1 MKAKPPA
8 DAPERE
14 EKDKSGAEKKQQRN
28 VSSVEPQAR
37 TAFAGN
43 DPRASK
49 TPRKPGT
56 TPKRI
61 IPVAAADAVTEELYA
76 KRERVYPREVHGIF
90 ANLRV
95 AMVGLTL
102 GLYYFLPWFNWGEGR
117 QAFLIDLPNRKFH
130 LFAWTFW
137 PQDLFYLTAILV
149 LSALSLFLFTAI
161 AGRVWCGFTC
171 PQTVWTEVFL
181 WIERRIEGDRPRQ
194 MKLARLPWN
203 HREKLV
209 KKGAKHFV
217 WILFSLW
224 TGFTFVGYF
233 TPIRELA
240 LSFTQFALGPW
251 ETFWILFYSGATY
264 GNAGWLRE
272 QVCLYM
278 CPYARFQGAMFDR
291 NTLIISYDP
300 ARGEPRGTRARSA
313 DPKLIGL
320 GDCIDCTLCVQVCPT
335 GIDIRNGL
343 QIGCIACAACVDV
356 CDSVMDK
363 MGYPRGLIRYTSE
376 NALEGKPV
384 KLLRPRVLVYG
395 GLLTAIAVTLIVA
408 VLLRVPLKL
417 DVIRDRNA
425 LYRETVEGL
434 IENTYTLKVMN
445 MDNTAHRY
453 TLSARGIEGLRLR
466 ADRREIAVAA
476 GAVAEVPVSLQA
488 DREHLM
494 QRSVPVYFQLES
506 SDVDGISTVQTARF
520 LGPEEDEHED
530 EHEAE
535 REREHDGAHERK

>member
-1 MKAKPPA
+1 MARALAHKKSRAAETPPKP
-8 DAPERE
+8 
-14 EKDKSGAEKKQQRN
+14 
-28 VSSVEPQAR
+28 R
-37 TAFAGN
+37 TV
-43 DPRASK
+43 
-49 TPRKPGT
+49 PG
-56 TPKRI
+56 RI
-61 IPVAAADAVTEELYA
+61 IPIAEADAFQEGLYA
-76 KRERVYPREVHGIF
+76 KRSRVYPREVHGFF
-90 ANLRV
+90 ATLRV
-95 AMVGLTL
+95 ALAGLTL
-102 GLYYFLPWFNWGEGR
+102 GIYYFLPWFNWGEGR

-149 LSALSLFLFTAI
+149 ISALSLFLFTAI

-181 WIERRIEGDRPRQ
+181 WIERQIEGDRPRQ

-203 HREKLV
+203 HRDKLV

-224 TGFTFVGYF
+224 TGFTFVGYV

-240 LSFTQFALGPW
+240 VSLTHFTLGPW
-251 ETFWILFYSGATY
+251 EIFWILFYGGATY

-300 ARGEPRGTRARSA
+300 ARGDPRGPRARGVEPR
-313 DPKLIGL
+313 LQGL
-320 GDCIDCTLCVQVCPT
+320 GDCIECTLCVQVCPT

-343 QIGCIACAACVDV
+343 QVGCIACAACVDV

-363 MGYPRGLIRYTSE
+363 MNYPKGLIRYTSE

-384 KLLRPRVLVYG
+384 KLLRPRVLIYT
-395 GLLTAIAVTLIVA
+395 GLLMAIVAALVVA

-417 DVIRDRNA
+417 DVLRDRNA
-425 LYRETVEGL
+425 LFRETFDGL

-445 MDNTAHRY
+445 MDNELHRY
-453 TLSARGIEGLRLR
+453 VLSARGIDGLRLR
-466 ADRREIAVAA
+466 TDRPEITVAA
-476 GAVAEVPVSLQA
+476 GEVLEVPVRLQA
-488 DREHLM
+488 DRAGLT
-494 QRSVPVYFQLES
+494 QRNAPVYFRLQA
-506 SDVDGISTVQTARF
+506 VDTDGLATEQTTRF
-520 LGPEEDEHED
+520 LGPTP
-530 EHEAE
+530 
-535 REREHDGAHERK
+535 

>member
-1 MKAKPPA
+1 MKPP
-8 DAPERE
+8 DSSERE
-14 EKDKSGAEKKQQRN
+14 ETEKKNGTNNKPHRIPTLAETQA
-28 VSSVEPQAR
+28 ELAR
-37 TAFAGN
+37 TV
-43 DPRASK
+43 PKKR
-49 TPRKPGT
+49 RKSDADRKSLAPT
-56 TPKRI
+56 ERV
-61 IPVAAADAVTEELYA
+61 IPIAEADAVTEGLYA
-76 KRERVYPREVHGIF
+76 KRQRVYSREVHGYF
-90 ANLRV
+90 ATLRV

-149 LSALSLFLFTAI
+149 ISALSLFLFTAI

-181 WIERRIEGDRPRQ
+181 WIERKIEGDRPKQ

-203 HREKLV
+203 HRDKLIR
-209 KKGAKHFV
+209 KGSKHFI

-224 TGFTFVGYF
+224 TGFTFVGYV

-240 LSFTQFALGPW
+240 ASFAQFTLGPW
-251 ETFWILFYSGATY
+251 EIFWILFYGGATY

-291 NTLIISYDP
+291 NTLIISYDK
-300 ARGEPRGTRARSA
+300 ARGEPRGSRSRGI
-313 DPKLIGL
+313 DPKVQGL
-320 GDCIDCTLCVQVCPT
+320 GDCIECTLCVQVCPT

-343 QIGCIACAACVDV
+343 QVGCIACAACVDV

-384 KLLRPRVLVYG
+384 KLLRPRVLIYT
-395 GLLTAIAVTLIVA
+395 GLLTAIAGALIIA
-408 VLLRVPLKL
+408 VLLRVPLEL

-425 LYRETVEGL
+425 LYRETVDGL

-445 MDNTAHRY
+445 MDNGPHRY
-453 TLSARGIEGLRLR
+453 ALSAHGIEGLQLR
-466 ADRREIAVAA
+466 ADRPEVTVAA
-476 GAVAEVPVSLQA
+476 GEVAEVPVSLQA
-488 DREHLM
+488 DRAHLT
-494 QRSVPVYFQLES
+494 QRSMPVYFRLQAV
-506 SDVDGISTVQTARF
+506 DVEGLATEEHARF
-520 LGPEEDEHED
+520 LGPMP
-530 EHEAE
+530 
-535 REREHDGAHERK
+535 